1 MTGIGHG
8 RQTMVGGHSAPPRRS
23 ARTRAR
29 SLIGALAVALGLMA
43 VVASTAQAEEPT
55 VSASFTCTS
64 VTFTYTG
71 FPNLPN
77 NTVHEIITIDGV
89 QVAYATFKFNGPT
102 GSNTVTI
109 HVPPGHHGVDA
120 RAKWETNGVKGG
132 KDIPLKGG
140 ITCAADPAFTIEK
153 LQKISTSKTAY
164 QTAPLPA
171 GKVGETVDYAI
182 DVENTGNVPLKFS
195 NFTDPKCDAGTITG
209 GPGTSAVGIG
219 QETTY
224 FCSHKLTAADGA
236 AGFYTNTAE
245 DTGESEEGTK
255 ITHESNTVIVELPT
269 NPHNEVEF
277 SCTSVTFVYTGF
289 PNATNTV
296 TEIVFVDGKEYLRKT
311 FTFTGTSATDT
322 VTLKLSPGH
331 HSVDARTKWNT
342 NGFKGGKDQPAKGGV
357 TCTAD
362 FSIVKKQKDEQ
373 HLALTTSPIPGAV
386 GEVVGYEIITKN
398 TGNMPYKLGKFTD
411 AKCEGVVGPPAEA
424 TINPGEEPLYFCH
437 HVLTEADRAAG
448 RYTNTA
454 TLTVTPEG
462 GAPITKESN
471 TVVVEPI
478 T

>member
-8 RQTMVGGHSAPPRRS
+8 RQTMVGGHFGPPRRS
-23 ARTRAR
+23 ARARTR

-77 NTVHEIITIDGV
+77 NTVHEIITIDKV

-109 HVPPGHHGVDA
+109 HVPPGHHNVDA

-132 KDIPLKGG
+132 KDMPLKGG
-140 ITCAADPAFTIEK
+140 ITCAPDPAFTLEK
-153 LQKISTSKTAY
+153 LQRIGSKTSY
-164 QTAPLPA
+164 QTTPLPA
-171 GKVGETVDYAI
+171 GKVGQLVEYAI
-182 DVENTGNVPLKFS
+182 EAENTGNVPLKFS

-209 GPGTSAVGIG
+209 GPGANPVGIG

-224 FCSHKLTAADGA
+224 FCTHVLTAADGA

-255 ITHESNTVIVELPT
+255 ITNESNTVIVELPT

-357 TCTAD
+357 TCTAE
-362 FSIVKKQKDEQ
+362 FTIVKKQEDSK
-373 HLALTTSPIPGAV
+373 HGSTTSPIPGEL
-386 GEVVGYEIITKN
+386 GEEVRYLIFVKN
-398 TGNMPYKLGKFTD
+398 TGTMPLKFSNFTD
-411 AKCEGVVGPPAEA
+411 EKCDSLVAGG
-424 TINPGEEPLYFCH
+424 PGESAVAPGETTIYACDVILDPADE
-437 HVLTEADRAAG
+437 EAG
-448 RYTNTA
+448 FYTNTA
-454 TLTVTPEG
+454 FDTGTPEG